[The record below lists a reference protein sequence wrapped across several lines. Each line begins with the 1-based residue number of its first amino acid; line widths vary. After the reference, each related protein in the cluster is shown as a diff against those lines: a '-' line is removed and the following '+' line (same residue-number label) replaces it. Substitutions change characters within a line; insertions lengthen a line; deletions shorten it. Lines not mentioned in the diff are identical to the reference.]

1 MLVIALIALVQ
12 LAVLVMILATV
23 TRPTGSQGV
32 DPVQRSREQIGSLE
46 HLTVEAMMA
55 EAQRSQDQGDRYPWD

>member
-12 LAVLVMILATV
+12 LAVLVMILAVVTTPSGSTRTNTV
-23 TRPTGSQGV
+23 E
-32 DPVQRSREQIGSLE
+32 RSREQIGQLE

-55 EAQRSQDQGDRYPWD
+55 EAERAQDENDRYPWD